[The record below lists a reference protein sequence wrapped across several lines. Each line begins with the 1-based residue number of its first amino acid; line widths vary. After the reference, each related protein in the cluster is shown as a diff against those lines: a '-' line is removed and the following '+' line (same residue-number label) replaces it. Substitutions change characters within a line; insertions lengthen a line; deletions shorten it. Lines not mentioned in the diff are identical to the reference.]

1 MFNQNQ
7 YKQNLPIQYNMV
19 FDTLPISVKVCSR
32 CGETKETDKFIKA
45 RNICKVCTYKRSR
58 ELIMSKQEESEK
70 CCRICEKLDTPD
82 KFIKHILVCKDCHN
96 QKRTEQYKNNPE
108 LRDRKREE
116 GRVYKQKI
124 TKIRQEKRQVYLQQI
139 GEGNKKCSVCSE
151 IKPKEKFRYNRL
163 KCRTCE
169 RDDPLEKF
177 KRSVRGRIHIAL
189 HKGNGKTMNTIKYL
203 GANSAEYIQWILH
216 NDQNYTLENRG
227 KIWHIDHVIPLSRFD
242 LSDEQQQLI
251 AFNWRNT
258 MPLAAKENL
267 SKNSK
272 IISSQIEQHYKHL
285 SDYHKEKN
293 MEIPQTFVDLF
304 ARYLVAGTALEPS
317 LPLIH
322 GNVNEELG

>member
-7 YKQNLPIQYNMV
+7 YKQNLLKYYNMV
-19 FDTLPISVKVCSR
+19 SNTQLKSVKCCSR

-45 RNICKVCTYKRSR
+45 RNICKKCSNARKL
-58 ELIMSKQEESEK
+58 ELLHAKLEVSEK
-70 CCRICEKLDTPD
+70 CCRICEKRDTPD
-82 KFIKHILVCKDCHN
+82 KFIKYILVCKDCHN
-96 QKRTEQYKNNPE
+96 LKRVEQYKNNPE
-108 LRDRKREE
+108 LRDKKREE
-116 GRVYKQKI
+116 GRVYNQKI

-151 IKPKEKFRYNRL
+151 IKPKERFRYNRL

-169 RDDPLEKF
+169 RDDPLDKF
-177 KRSVRGRIHIAL
+177 KRGVRSRIYIAL
-189 HKGNGKTMNTIKYL
+189 NHDKQMNTIKYL
-203 GANSAEYIQWILH
+203 GTSSAEYIQWILH

-227 KIWHIDHVIPLSRFD
+227 KVWHIDHVIPLSRFD
-242 LSDEQQQLI
+242 LTDEQQQFI

-267 SKNSK
+267 SKNHK
-272 IISSQIEQHYKHL
+272 IIPSQIEQHYRHL
-285 SDYHKEKN
+285 LEYHKEKN

>member
-1 MFNQNQ
+1 MET
-7 YKQNLPIQYNMV
+7 KC
-19 FDTLPISVKVCSR
+19 CSR
-32 CGETKETDKFIKA
+32 CGETKESDKFIKA
-45 RNICKVCTYKRSR
+45 RNICKNCSNVRKL
-58 ELIMSKQEESEK
+58 ELQKSQPEMDEK
-70 CCRICEKLDTPD
+70 CCRLCNKTDTPD
-82 KFIKHILVCKDCHN
+82 KFIRYRFVCKDCHN
-96 QKRTEQYKNNPE
+96 LKRIESYKTNETMREKIRASGRNYGKKKTE
-108 LRDRKREE
+108 LRQE
-116 GRVYKQKI
+116 
-124 TKIRQEKRQVYLQQI
+124 IRQIELDKI

-169 RDDPLEKF
+169 RDDPLDKF
-177 KRSVRGRIHIAL
+177 KRNVRSRIYIAL
-189 HKGNGKTMNTIKYL
+189 NHDKQMNTIKYL
-203 GANSAEYIQWILH
+203 GISSAEYIQWILH

-267 SKNSK
+267 SKNCK

-293 MEIPQTFVDLF
+293 ITMPQVFIDLF

-317 LPLIH
+317 LPLID